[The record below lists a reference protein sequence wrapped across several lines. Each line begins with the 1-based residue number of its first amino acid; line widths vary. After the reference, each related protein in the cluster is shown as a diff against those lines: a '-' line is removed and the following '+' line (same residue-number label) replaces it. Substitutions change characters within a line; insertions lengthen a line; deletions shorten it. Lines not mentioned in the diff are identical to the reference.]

1 MISPIPRYN
10 SSYLNNSVT
19 HGRNSPGVIGA
30 SNMLSPALGAGKS
43 STISRA
49 GASILNNSNQNLQFT
64 RTSNSKLLPNSF
76 KTALEEVED
85 EINALAAEVA
95 FQRKECLIMKSE
107 QDTYTDIAKAQHQDI
122 ERYLAKECKIL
133 DNVSQ
138 TQQKRQDTEFSRL
151 HGQVNHATKIVKELD
166 DERMECVR
174 KLVRVQTVLGV
185 KTDPNEAFMQPLV
198 SSQC

>member
-1 MISPIPRYN
+1 MTETENVQDYFGNTATTNAAHTSKLLCIIFNIQIVKIGHMISPIPRYN

-30 SNMLSPALGAGKS
+30 STMLSPALAAGKS

-95 FQRKECLIMKSE
+95 YQRKESLIMKSE

-138 TQQKRQDTEFSRL
+138 T
-151 HGQVNHATKIVKELD
+151 
-166 DERMECVR
+166 
-174 KLVRVQTVLGV
+174 
-185 KTDPNEAFMQPLV
+185 
-198 SSQC
+198 

>member
-10 SSYLNNSVT
+10 SSYLNNGVAT

-30 SNMLSPALGAGKS
+30 TNMSPALGMGKS

-49 GASILNNSNQNLQFT
+49 GASILNNSNQNLKFT

-95 FQRKECLIMKSE
+95 YQRKECLIMKSE
-107 QDTYTDIAKAQHQDI
+107 QDTYTDIAKAQH
-122 ERYLAKECKIL
+122 
-133 DNVSQ
+133 
-138 TQQKRQDTEFSRL
+138 
-151 HGQVNHATKIVKELD
+151 
-166 DERMECVR
+166 
-174 KLVRVQTVLGV
+174 
-185 KTDPNEAFMQPLV
+185 
-198 SSQC
+198 